1 MLGKIKYWFKNY
13 WYYYKWGVIIA
24 ASFII
29 IIGICIAQSCSK
41 EKYDVNI
48 VYTGPHIFTVGE
60 KDEIT
65 AALEQIM
72 DDYNGDGKKVA
83 DLHDLTAFTDEQ
95 IEEAVNANETSEESL
110 VKYATYT
117 VDRVRQSFSQVM
129 VSDGYICLLDKYW
142 YDILYEASAL
152 VPLSEVLGYSPDN
165 MIDEYS
171 VYLGDMYL
179 YEFFEGSVGKLPS
192 DTIVCFRVMPATSAF
207 TGKKQAEASYRYS
220 MEMLRAMFD
229 FGKN

>member
-1 MLGKIKYWFKNY
+1 MFGKIKYWFKNY

-24 ASFII
+24 AAFII
-29 IIGICIAQSCSK
+29 ILAICLTQSCSK

-48 VYTGPHIFTVGE
+48 VYTGPHFFTVGE

-65 AALEQIM
+65 SAFEQLM

-95 IEEAVNANETSEESL
+95 IKEAISAEETSEESMI
-110 VKYATYT
+110 KYASYT
-117 VDRVRQSFSQVM
+117 VDRVKQSFSQVM
-129 VSDGYICLLDKYW
+129 VSDGYICLIDKYW
-142 YDILYEASAL
+142 YDVLYEANAL
-152 VPLSEVLGYSPDN
+152 VPLHEVLGYTPEN
-165 MIDEYS
+165 MIDQYS
-171 VYLGDMYL
+171 VYLSDL
-179 YEFFEGSVGKLPS
+179 RIYEFFEGSIGKLPE

-220 MEMLRAMFD
+220 IEMLKAVFA
-229 FGKN
+229 FGKD